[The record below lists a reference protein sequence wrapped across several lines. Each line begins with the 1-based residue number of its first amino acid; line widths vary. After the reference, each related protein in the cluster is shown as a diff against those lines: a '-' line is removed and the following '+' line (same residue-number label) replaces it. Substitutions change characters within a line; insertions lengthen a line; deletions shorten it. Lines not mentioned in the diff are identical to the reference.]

1 MLLRVSLRTEW
12 WLEIGMVVFMWACDR
27 VLCFRRCLDGIG
39 TAFSAPTLLILSR
52 RQKDVLTENTYRMR
66 LYPWLPLLFIA
77 AYGFVAYSI
86 ALNKPVTALTAVAV
100 LAAFVIIYFVFRR
113 SPKHPAGI
121 PGPNL

>member
-1 MLLRVSLRTEW
+1 MLSVVMIFFMETFDRILSFTMFLDC
-12 WLEIGMVVFMWACDR
+12 IGM
-27 VLCFRRCLDGIG
+27 
-39 TAFSAPTLLILSR
+39 AFSAATLFILRR

-113 SPKHPAGI
+113 SPKHPAGM